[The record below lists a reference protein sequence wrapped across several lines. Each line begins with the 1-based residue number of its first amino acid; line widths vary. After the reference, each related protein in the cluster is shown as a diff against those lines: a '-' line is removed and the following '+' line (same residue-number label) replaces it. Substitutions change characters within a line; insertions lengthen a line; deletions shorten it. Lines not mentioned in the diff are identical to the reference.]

1 MRRVIDGHMPKALL
15 GMVLCVSLM
24 AGGLAVSTAPA
35 YADTDPDVATSAD
48 ASTVAEKAREAE
60 ELMSSIDALQTQL
73 NEANDEYDRATEEY
87 ERATAAAEAATVRLK
102 EANEEV
108 DELQEKLA
116 ECAASMYKSGGTL
129 SFVNVL
135 LGAESFDDFITM
147 WDSCEKITA
156 NEAEL
161 VQESKDARARAEK
174 AEATL
179 SAEKVKA
186 EEEAVAAKTARDEIE
201 SAKEELDG
209 QLASVNEELV
219 MLKAKDESER
229 LAAEEAVRRLQE
241 AEDIGAGLGTVAGWT
256 HPCPSSVAVTNE
268 FGWAGAWD
276 GEYHNGIDL
285 GASEGTPIVAAA
297 AGTVSY
303 VGDYGSGGKAV
314 KVNHG
319 SGLVTIYMHM
329 SSQAASMGQQVSAG
343 DVIGY
348 VGSTGYSTGPHL
360 HFQVEYSGTPVNPR
374 LFVKF

>member
-1 MRRVIDGHMPKALL
+1 MTHATEGRVSRALL
-15 GMVLCVSLM
+15 GMMLCFSVL
-24 AGGLAVSTAPA
+24 AGGMALSVQPA
-35 YADTDPDVATSAD
+35 YADVD
-48 ASTVAEKAREAE
+48 AASSSGALAVKELQAS

-87 ERATAAAEAATVRLK
+87 ERATAAAEAATTRLE
-102 EANEEV
+102 EANKEV
-108 DELQEKLA
+108 EALQEKLS
-116 ECAASMYKSGGTL
+116 ECAAGMYKSGGTL
-129 SFVNVL
+129 SFLNVL

-179 SAEKVKA
+179 SAEKTKA
-186 EEEAVAAKTARDEIE
+186 EEEAVAAKAARDEIE
-201 SAKEELDG
+201 AAKEELDG

-219 MLKAKDESER
+219 MMKATEETER

-241 AEDIGAGLGTVAGWT
+241 ADNIGGSLGTIAGWT
-256 HPCPSSVAVTNE
+256 HPCPSGPAVTNE

-297 AGTVSY
+297 SGTVSY

-314 KVNHG
+314 KINHG

-329 SSQAASMGQQVSAG
+329 SSQAASIGQQVSAG

-360 HFQVEYSGTPVNPR
+360 HFQVEYNGTPVNPR